1 MKILDV
7 DLLENGLQ
15 RIGNQQERLRTEMTA
30 IQQSI
35 EALIAMDEVLKGK
48 GGTAIKSF
56 YEECHLPLHQ
66 TFQLFSQHFSET
78 LVNINNALESLESS
92 KEGYIREAYLEG
104 EIETGLTSF
113 SQLTSDLT
121 NQSNDMISQV
131 SDIVALP
138 QLDDSMVQEGVSNA
152 RKDKDETI
160 DKLHEFDTSQNNAL
174 SAIEEG
180 INLMNQWISMIESLF
195 LSGRTDIRFETNQ
208 WKAMTLNS
216 ELKDIVDSKT
226 YPMIT
231 CTAGDNVDEL
241 IGTEIDP
248 EILSIMENGR
258 IKSVEGELDDTML
271 FVRYHVYDNGLIVK
285 EFQKIESD
293 QIQYEIVSK
302 VEEAQESED
311 KNGFEVV
318 ADFLIMDDIRTL
330 TDPNA
335 SFLDKGIAAASVIPL
350 PVGKLVKGGSAA
362 VKAVDNAADASKAAD
377 KVRDASR
384 IIDELPP
391 IENGPYIKNGKP
403 RGRPQLSGDKKL
415 EFERK
420 VYDDNVGPD
429 GILRDPNTMEVL
441 DWKPGQPRKGAVDFG
456 HRQGY
461 EYHPMFE
468 KYRNREITLEELKEF
483 QFNPENFRIESPGAN
498 RSRKF
503 EGK

>member
-350 PVGKLVKGGSAA
+350 PVGKLVK
-362 VKAVDNAADASKAAD
+362 VVRQQSK
-377 KVRDASR
+377 
-384 IIDELPP
+384 L
-391 IENGPYIKNGKP
+391 
-403 RGRPQLSGDKKL
+403 
-415 EFERK
+415 
-420 VYDDNVGPD
+420 
-429 GILRDPNTMEVL
+429 
-441 DWKPGQPRKGAVDFG
+441 
-456 HRQGY
+456 
-461 EYHPMFE
+461 
-468 KYRNREITLEELKEF
+468 
-483 QFNPENFRIESPGAN
+483 
-498 RSRKF
+498 
-503 EGK
+503 